1 MAASHQL
8 SPIYRAFVSSTF
20 EELKDHRAQV
30 IEALRRARFFVDP
43 MEDWAAAKDEP
54 TDLSLDRMR
63 GCDLCVLLVGF
74 RRGHIPNDQELSITQ
89 LEYGAAVAHG
99 VDVLVFMLDEQ
110 AAWPRKF
117 DELDRDPQI
126 RRWREQLKKKRT
138 VSFFDN
144 DLHSIKIESALTR
157 WVMDVQSKGMSLDEY
172 RKMKMDFERLER
184 LIRKAP
190 VVENSD
196 AYHAFEIPKSLI
208 REFQSLAPKAER

>member
-1 MAASHQL
+1 
-8 SPIYRAFVSSTF
+8 
-20 EELKDHRAQV
+20 
-30 IEALRRARFFVDP
+30 